1 MKNFC
6 WLVILLLASVAAAT
20 EVRTV
25 LFPLRQSIL
34 SSRVEGTIE
43 KHNFREGESFRQGD
57 VLVELD
63 DTMIKLRL
71 LRARSAEREA
81 AAALDYSRKNLAVA
95 NELKTKGIQGQ
106 QELDRA
112 QFEVAAAE
120 ARMLGAEAALKMAE
134 QELADSRLAAPFAG
148 RVVRRMAQEHEF
160 VRAGQQ
166 MLQIIDDHQLLAALH
181 LDSTLRHQV
190 KLGEKRQIKVDE
202 TGTVHTGQ
210 IVEISGDV
218 DSGSRTFEIKISIDN
233 ADGAL
238 SAGMSGVLLGGN
250 GGDRSK

>member
-1 MKNFC
+1 M
-6 WLVILLLASVAAAT
+6 LLLALGATAT

-34 SSRVEGTIE
+34 SSRVDGIIE
-43 KHNFREGESFRQGD
+43 KHNFREGEAFRQGD
-57 VLVELD
+57 VLIELD

-71 LRARSAEREA
+71 LRARSAERET
-81 AAALDYSRKNLAVA
+81 AAALDYSRKNLVVA
-95 NELKTKGIQGQ
+95 EDLKTKGIQGQ

-112 QFEVAAAE
+112 RFEVAAAE
-120 ARMLGAEAALKMAE
+120 ARMVGAEAALKMSE
-134 QELADSRLAAPFAG
+134 QELADCRLIAPFAG
-148 RVVRRMAQEHEF
+148 RVVRRMVQEHEY
-160 VRAGQQ
+160 VRTGQQ

-181 LDSTLRHQV
+181 LDSTMRHRV
-190 KLGEKRQIKVDE
+190 KLGEKRRIKVDE
-202 TGTVHTGQ
+202 TGAVLTGK

-238 SAGMSGVLLGGN
+238 SAGMSGVLLDGAT
-250 GGDRSK
+250 GDQSK

>member
-1 MKNFC
+1 M
-6 WLVILLLASVAAAT
+6 LLLALNAT
-20 EVRTV
+20 ANEVRTV

-34 SSRVEGTIE
+34 SSRVEGVIE
-43 KHNFREGESFRQGD
+43 KHNFREGEAFGQGD

-71 LRARSAEREA
+71 LRASSAERES
-81 AAALDYSRKNLAVA
+81 AAALDYARKNLVVA
-95 NELKTKGIQGQ
+95 EELKTKGIQGQ

-112 QFEVAAAE
+112 RFEVAAAE
-120 ARMLGAEAALKMAE
+120 ARMLGAEAALKMSE
-134 QELADSRLAAPFAG
+134 QELADSRLVAPFAG
-148 RVVRRMAQEHEF
+148 RVVRRMVQEHEF

-166 MLQIIDDHQLLAALH
+166 MLQIIDDHRLLAALH
-181 LDSTLRHQV
+181 LDSTMRNQV
-190 KLGEKRQIKVDE
+190 KLGEKRRIKVDE

-233 ADGAL
+233 AAGEL
-238 SAGMSGVLLGGN
+238 SAGMSGVLLDGN
-250 GGDRSK
+250 GGEESK